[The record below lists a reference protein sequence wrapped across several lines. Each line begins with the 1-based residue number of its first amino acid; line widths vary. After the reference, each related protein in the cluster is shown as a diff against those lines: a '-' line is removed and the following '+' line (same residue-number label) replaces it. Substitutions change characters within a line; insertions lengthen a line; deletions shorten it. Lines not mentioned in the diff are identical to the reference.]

1 MKEKLKQYSLGL
13 CLFVF
18 LFVVVGGGFHLNPGG
33 ALVAALSGT
42 PLVICAFKRW
52 TGTGLQRERAWER
65 ISSAA
70 DTSNFQPELRRDA
83 PVSR

>member
-1 MKEKLKQYSLGL
+1 MKQKLKQYSLGL

-42 PLVICAFKRW
+42 PLVICAFNRW
-52 TGTGLQRERAWER
+52 SNAGLQGERACER
-65 ISSAA
+65 GSSA
-70 DTSNFQPELRRDA
+70 SDA
-83 PVSR
+83 PVLQPEPTRDDLISS